1 MKSGIGKGASRI
13 MGLFGKGSKEEGKDY
28 GSMKV
33 AELKAELKKKGL
45 STSGKKSDLIK
56 RLTK

>member
-1 MKSGIGKGASRI
+1 
-13 MGLFGKGSKEEGKDY
+13 
-28 GSMKV
+28 MKV

-45 STSGKKSDLIK
+45 STSGKKTDLIK